1 MPAEITVIQNKDILK
16 DNYLLL
22 LELIK
27 RKESAAFHS
36 DWIHKKNVSAVHVI
50 FSDMSMSKK
59 KTLLE
64 KLEKLYLPSSQFASY
79 YFSEHDVNYFG
90 LIVFSEEKQRQSLFL
105 TTIQTFIESYK

>member
-27 RKESAAFHS
+27 RKESASFSS
-36 DWIHKKNVSAVHVI
+36 DWIYKKNPAAIHVI
-50 FSDMSMSKK
+50 FSDMPISKK
-59 KTLLE
+59 KILME
-64 KLEKLYLPSSQFASY
+64 RLEKLYLPSSQFASY
-79 YFSEHDVNYFG
+79 YFSEHDINYFG

-105 TTIQTFIESYK
+105 ATIQTFVESYK